1 MNPKTTAP
9 EEPPV
14 SRTLRLNYPPSL
26 VREPILHRL
35 IRRFDLT
42 VNILGAQLGIDEG
55 WLELEATGSSAELER
70 AIVWLTA
77 EGLHVA
83 FLD

>member
-1 MNPKTTAP
+1 
-9 EEPPV
+9 
-14 SRTLRLNYPPSL
+14 